1 MPDALKHAFARVA
14 QIAEHAGLWWGLALS
29 VGLAVASI
37 VVAAAVVVSWA
48 PDHFNGS
55 SRPKLWPAHPAPL
68 RIAAIVAKNLAGI
81 VMFLL
86 GLAMALPGVPGQGI
100 LTMIIAVTLIDFPGK
115 ARLERRMV
123 GRPWVLRHLNAVR
136 RRFKRPPLHLG

>member
-1 MPDALKHAFARVA
+1 MLDALKHLLARVTEIV
-14 QIAEHAGLWWGLALS
+14 QHAGLWWGLALS
-29 VGLAVASI
+29 VGLAVGSI

-48 PDHFNGS
+48 PDHFNGN
-55 SRPKLWPAHPAPL
+55 SRPKLWPKHPAPL
-68 RIAAIVAKNLAGI
+68 RIAGIVAKNLAGI
-81 VMFLL
+81 IMFLL

-123 GRPWVLRHLNAVR
+123 GRPWVLRQLNAVR
-136 RRFKRPPLHLG
+136 RRFQKPPLHLG